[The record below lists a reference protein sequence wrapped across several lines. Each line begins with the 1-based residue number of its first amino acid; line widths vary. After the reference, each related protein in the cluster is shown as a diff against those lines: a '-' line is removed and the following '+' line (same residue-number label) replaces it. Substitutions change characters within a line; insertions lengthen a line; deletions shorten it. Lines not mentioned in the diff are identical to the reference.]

1 MILSPPLFTQWSLSF
16 YEDQFLFDADQ
27 FLCTRITFFLRGS
40 ISFYADH
47 FIFTLITF
55 FLRGSLSFYAD
66 QFLFTRINFFLR
78 GSISFTRITFL
89 FLYVDHLSFTQWS
102 LSLYLRSSPCR
113 VRWVHGGAAWARMR
127 GWPGRARQRR
137 WCRERWWR
145 PSANGA
151 LPAARARTPPSQTSS
166 CNTQTQEYIWSAGY
180 PSRACTHATQS
191 DQLLQYTIWSAG
203 YP

>member
-1 MILSPPLFTQWSLSF
+1 M
-16 YEDQFLFDADQ
+16 
-27 FLCTRITFFLRGS
+27 ITFLLRRSISFWRGS
-40 ISFYADH
+40 ISLYADH
-47 FIFTLITF
+47 
-55 FLRGSLSFYAD
+55 
-66 QFLFTRINFFLR
+66 FLFTRINFFLRGSLYFYVDHFLFTWITFFLRGFFSFYADQFHLR

-151 LPAARARTPPSQTSS
+151 LPAGRARTPPSQTSS
-166 CNTQTQEYIWSAGY
+166 CNTHRNIGTFTTELGPRQFVSF
-180 PSRACTHATQS
+180 ATTTTRQRNE
-191 DQLLQYTIWSAG
+191 D
-203 YP
+203 

>member
-1 MILSPPLFTQWSLSF
+1 MSLLWFYPRHFLRNDHFPFTKINFFLTRITLFLRWSLSF
-16 YEDQFLFDADQ
+16 YV
-27 FLCTRITFFLRGS
+27 
-40 ISFYADH
+40 DH
-47 FIFTLITF
+47 
-55 FLRGSLSFYAD
+55 
-66 QFLFTRINFFLR
+66 FLFTRINFFLR

-166 CNTQTQEYIWSAGY
+166 CNTHRNIGTFTTELGPRQFVSF
-180 PSRACTHATQS
+180 ATTTTRQRNE
-191 DQLLQYTIWSAG
+191 D
-203 YP
+203 